1 MQKKIVLTCIAT
13 LLVLNHAVAMEAGG
27 KSDEEDPT
35 IVLMKKT
42 WEQRGKITQLRR
54 MGYPLNSS
62 DCTTY
67 QKLEELDRKLDSIAR
82 ITSEAQYYQYLAQ
95 KLTAMGNGNLEEIK
109 KEVAKVEAQRAEV
122 IARISEPAD
131 MGLRAKL

>member
-1 MQKKIVLTCIAT
+1 MSVKIMLMHIAT
-13 LLVLNHAVAMEAGG
+13 LLVLNQAVAMETRGE
-27 KSDEEDPT
+27 SPEEDPT
-35 IVLMKKT
+35 IILMKKT

-82 ITSEAQYYQYLAQ
+82 IISEAQYCQYLAQ
-95 KLTAMGNGNLEEIK
+95 KLTAMGNRNLEEIK
-109 KEVAKVEAQRAEV
+109 KEVAKVEAQRAEI
-122 IARISEPAD
+122 IAQLSEPAD
-131 MGLRAKL
+131 TMPIAKL